1 LVVINETLHR
11 KWLPTSTDTN
21 FQYVL
26 PSTYRNQVLT
36 LLHNDQ
42 LAGHLGFKLTL
53 ARVKDRFYWASLH
66 LSVERWCKRFCKECQ
81 KRNQP
86 TRRPKGP
93 MKTYVVGKP
102 LERISLDILGPVTR
116 THTGNKYILVGTDYF
131 TRFAEAYGL
140 PDIETPTVAEKLL
153 TEFICRYGLPL
164 QIRTDQGA
172 QFTSDLFVELC
183 KRLSICKTR
192 HSPFHPQSSGLV
204 ERLNHTIEDMLSKF
218 VSKHQK
224 NWDKYLLF
232 LMMAYRSS
240 VHETLGE
247 TPCFMMMGREATLP
261 VDLIYRRYKTHENDL
276 IPEYVETL
284 MNRLE
289 KVHEVVR
296 CKLVSASERQ

>member
-1 LVVINETLHR
+1 MKHFIGSGYLLLLIL
-11 KWLPTSTDTN
+11 KPI
-21 FQYVL
+21 F
-26 PSTYRNQVLT
+26 RNQVLT

-42 LAGHLGFKLTL
+42 LAGQLGFKRTL
-53 ARVKDRFYWASLH
+53 ARAKDIFYWVSLH
-66 LSVERWCKRFCKECQ
+66 LSVEKWCKRCIECQ

-86 TRRPKGP
+86 TRHPKGQ
-93 MKTYVVGKP
+93 MKTYIVGEP
-102 LERISLDILGPVTR
+102 LARISLDMLGPVTR
-116 THTGNKYILVGTDYF
+116 THTGNRYILVVTDYF
-131 TRFAEAYGL
+131 TRFAEACGL
-140 PDIETPTVAEKLL
+140 PDIETPTVADKLL

-204 ERLNHTIEDMLSKF
+204 ERLNRTIEDMLSKF

-224 NWDKYLLF
+224 DWDKYLPF
-232 LMMAYRSS
+232 LMMVYRSS

-261 VDLIYRRYKTHENDL
+261 VDLIYGRYKTQENDS

-289 KVHEVVR
+289 KVHEVV
-296 CKLVSASERQ
+296 